1 MDDTTMVKLVAIV
14 SLTVLEVVNLITSKI
29 DGNVL
34 LTMGAI
40 IGGIAGYNIGSRKVK
55 KLKKDLEDIV
65 KKAEQ

>member
-1 MDDTTMVKLVAIV
+1 MDDTTIVKLVAIA
-14 SLTVLEVVNLITSKI
+14 SLTVLEVVNLVTAKI

-34 LTMGAI
+34 LTIGAL

-55 KLKKDLEDIV
+55 KLKKDLEELV

>member
-1 MDDTTMVKLVAIV
+1 MDDTTIVKLVAIA
-14 SLTVLEVVNLITSKI
+14 SLTVLEVVNLVTAKI

-34 LTMGAI
+34 LTIGAL

>member
-1 MDDTTMVKLVAIV
+1 LDDTTIVKVVAIV
-14 SLTVLEVVNLITSKI
+14 SLTALEIANLLTAKI

>member
-1 MDDTTMVKLVAIV
+1 MDDTTIVKLVAIA
-14 SLTVLEVVNLITSKI
+14 SLTALEIANLLTAKI

>member
-1 MDDTTMVKLVAIV
+1 MDDTTVVKLVAIA
-14 SLTVLEVVNLITSKI
+14 SLTVLEVVNLITAKI

-34 LTMGAI
+34 LTIGAL

-55 KLKKDLEDIV
+55 KLKKDLEELV

>member
-1 MDDTTMVKLVAIV
+1 MDDTTIVKLVAIV
-14 SLTVLEVVNLITSKI
+14 SLTALEIANLLTAKI

-65 KKAEQ
+65 KKAE

>member
-1 MDDTTMVKLVAIV
+1 MDDTTIVKLVAIA
-14 SLTVLEVVNLITSKI
+14 SLTVLEVVNLVTAKI

-34 LTMGAI
+34 LTIGAL
-40 IGGIAGYNIGSRKVK
+40 IGGIAGYKVGTRKVK

>member
-1 MDDTTMVKLVAIV
+1 
-14 SLTVLEVVNLITSKI
+14 
-29 DGNVL
+29 
-34 LTMGAI
+34 MGAI